1 MKVDRILNTDIG
13 KYFISIILGLGLA
26 TLFKKSCDDNS
37 CVVYKAPN
45 INDLT
50 NGKPYKFNNDC
61 YNYNFN
67 SASCDAKKRIVSF

>member
-1 MKVDRILNTDIG
+1 MKVNRLLNTSTG
-13 KYFISIILGLGLA
+13 KYFMSIILGLGLA
-26 TLFKKSCDDNS
+26 TLFIKSCENDN
-37 CVVYKAPN
+37 CVVFKAPN
-45 INDLT
+45 AKELT